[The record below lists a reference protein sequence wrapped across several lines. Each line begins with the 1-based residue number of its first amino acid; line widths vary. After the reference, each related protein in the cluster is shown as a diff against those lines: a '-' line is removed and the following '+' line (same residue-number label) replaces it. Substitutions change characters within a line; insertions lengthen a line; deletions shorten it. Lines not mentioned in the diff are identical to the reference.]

1 MQQSRLPHCTIERTR
16 GGAQD
21 AELDRTYVSS
31 RTAVLGDTGALDEI
45 AAVRR
50 AKTMAAAIQRAAKER
65 HDARVEAERLAA
77 NMRMAEEKSLRDA
90 SEREY
95 YQRPN
100 LLSEVSFSHPLEPAR
115 DRAAQ
120 HKAKSAIG
128 KELRAQM
135 RRNARKAA
143 RKKRSVVT
151 QQNFFLSGVKKQCV
165 ALLFVCSRACSRL
178 VALLECGS
186 VRRLRSLTLSASA
199 STACSLSVRSFFL
212 PSTPQNDSG
221 ARRDG
226 GAQALGS
233 CDAAAGVGQPGR
245 DDHAEAHTARQAGR
259 RCVARVV
266 ADVQCGSAP
275 FS

>member
-31 RTAVLGDTGALDEI
+31 RKAVLGDTGALDDI
-45 AAVRR
+45 AAERR

-77 NMRMAEEKSLRDA
+77 NIHMAGAKSRRDA

-100 LLSEVSFSHPLEPAR
+100 LLSEVTFSHPLEPAR
-115 DRAAQ
+115 DRVAQ
-120 HKAKSAIG
+120 LKAKRAVG

-165 ALLFVCSRACSRL
+165 LLFWECCLRLWLPRCTAAVL
-178 VALLECGS
+178 VAPSLCPRCALAHSLLL
-186 VRRLRSLTLSASA
+186 RLPRPLLSP
-199 STACSLSVRSFFL
+199 SFR
-212 PSTPQNDSG
+212 P
-221 ARRDG
+221 
-226 GAQALGS
+226 
-233 CDAAAGVGQPGR
+233 
-245 DDHAEAHTARQAGR
+245 AE
-259 RCVARVV
+259 
-266 ADVQCGSAP
+266 
-275 FS
+275 

>member
-178 VALLECGS
+178 VALLEG
-186 VRRLRSLTLSASA
+186 VRVSAAPAFAHSIRLCLYRLLPLRS
-199 STACSLSVRSFFL
+199 VVL
-212 PSTPQNDSG
+212 PSFHPT
-221 ARRDG
+221 
-226 GAQALGS
+226 
-233 CDAAAGVGQPGR
+233 
-245 DDHAEAHTARQAGR
+245 E
-259 RCVARVV
+259 
-266 ADVQCGSAP
+266 
-275 FS
+275 